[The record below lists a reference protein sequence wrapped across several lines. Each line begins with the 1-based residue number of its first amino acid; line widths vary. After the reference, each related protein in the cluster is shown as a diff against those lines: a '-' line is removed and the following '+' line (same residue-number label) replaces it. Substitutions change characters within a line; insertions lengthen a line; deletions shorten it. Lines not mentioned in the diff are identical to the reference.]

1 MNVGTPAS
9 APRAGRFESVCRRK
23 SLGRD
28 GRGCTAE
35 EVGALPAPRPG
46 SGLSLAWPIRAPSAR
61 RAIARRRDAPPRAKR
76 ANAQLARLK
85 VRARLPRCP
94 LTPLTPPRTRTAR
107 PKRKHHGPH
116 TRGALGAALALHAAP
131 CTRGQMRA
139 QGRRASRRAPA
150 GGAPRCC
157 NGRSWPAG
165 RSNWAAGRPP
175 MGRRAP
181 AAARMRGSRHRVRFL
196 RPRFRVCVERG
207 FYTVTAY
214 ELMYMYM
221 FRTRA

>member
-150 GGAPRCC
+150 GGAPSCC
-157 NGRSWPAG
+157 NGRSWPAERSLGG
-165 RSNWAAGRPP
+165 RATADGPP
-175 MGRRAP
+175 CT
-181 AAARMRGSRHRVRFL
+181 AAARTRGSRCTVCDLSGF
-196 RPRFRVCVERG
+196 VCVERG
-207 FYTVTAY
+207 FYTFTA
-214 ELMYMYM
+214 
-221 FRTRA
+221 

>member
-107 PKRKHHGPH
+107 PKRKHRGPH
-116 TRGALGAALALHAAP
+116 TRGALGAALALHA
-131 CTRGQMRA
+131 
-139 QGRRASRRAPA
+139 RRAPVGRCELKA
-150 GGAPRCC
+150 GGRAAARPPEAP
-157 NGRSWPAG
+157 PAAATAAHG
-165 RSNWAAGRPP
+165 QPSVPWAAGRPP
-175 MGRRAP
+175 IGRRAP
-181 AAARMRGSRHRVRFL
+181 PRLARAARHT
-196 RPRFRVCVERG
+196 PC
-207 FYTVTAY
+207 AI
-214 ELMYMYM
+214 
-221 FRTRA
+221 